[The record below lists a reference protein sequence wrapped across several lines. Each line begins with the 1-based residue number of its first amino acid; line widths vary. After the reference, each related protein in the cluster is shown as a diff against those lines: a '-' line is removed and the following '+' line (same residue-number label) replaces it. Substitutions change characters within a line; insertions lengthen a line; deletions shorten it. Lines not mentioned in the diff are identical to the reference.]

1 MKNKYMDYMKTYGS
15 YIDINDYK
23 IDYGSYIS
31 SSEYYREIFVDIEQ
45 FETKEER
52 EIRLSRE
59 KAEKRNNKIDKILGL

>member
-1 MKNKYMDYMKTYGS
+1 MKNKYTQYGN

-31 SSEYYREIFVDIEQ
+31 SSEYYREIFADIEQ

>member
-1 MKNKYMDYMKTYGS
+1 MKNKYTQYGS

-45 FETKEER
+45 FETKQER
-52 EIRLSRE
+52 EIRLAKE
-59 KAEKRNNKIDKILGL
+59 KAQKRNDKIDQILQ